1 MNIKIIVA
9 THKAYKMPTDPMYVP
24 LQVGSESKPSLGYE
38 RDNVGDNISDKN
50 ANYCELT
57 GLYWAWKNMNANYL
71 GLVHYRRY
79 FSKGHIRRHILQQS
93 DVEKLL
99 EKVEVILPKKRNYFI
114 ETTYDQYVHAHHEED
129 LRQTRA
135 ILAEKYPTYL
145 PAFDHV
151 MKRTSGHR
159 FNMMIMRRDK
169 LDAYCS
175 WLFTVLGELE
185 NRLDISAY
193 SPYDARVFGFVAER
207 LLDIWVETNGI
218 PYTEAPFWY
227 IEKQNWLKKGGA
239 FLIRKMRGKKKE
251 GQKA

>member
-1 MNIKIIVA
+1 M
-9 THKAYKMPTDPMYVP
+9 
-24 LQVGSESKPSLGYE
+24 GSEGKPSLGYD

-57 GLYWAWKNMNANYL
+57 GLYWAWKNMNADYL

-99 EKVEVILPKKRNYFI
+99 EKAEVILPKKRNYFI
-114 ETTYDQYVHAHHEED
+114 ETTYNQYVHAHHEED
-129 LRQTRA
+129 LLQTRA

-151 MKRTSGHR
+151 MKCTSGHR
-159 FNMMIMRRDK
+159 FNMMLMKREK

-175 WLFTVLGELE
+175 WLFDVLYELE
-185 NRLDISAY
+185 AQLDISSY
-193 SPYDARVFGFVAER
+193 TPYDARVFGFVAER
-207 LLDIWVETNGI
+207 LLDVWVETNQI
-218 PYTEAPFWY
+218 AYVEAPFWY
-227 IEKQNWLKKGGA
+227 IEKQNWLKKGSK
-239 FLIRKMRGKKKE
+239 FLMRKIRGKHNE
-251 GQKA
+251 